1 MKKIRTQRGF
11 TLIELAVVIAI
22 TVILLGFITINL
34 VRSQQGAS
42 LTSIEEILLADL
54 RQQQLKAMIGDT
66 EGRSTSDAYGIHFD
80 ANRYVLF
87 HGTYSD
93 SENTNSVVNLE
104 DNMQFN
110 NPNYDVIFSRLS
122 GATSAKIIE
131 LQDNTNL
138 KLKKIHLNALGVAT
152 QVESL

>member
-1 MKKIRTQRGF
+1 MKKIRTQHGF
-11 TLIELAVVIAI
+11 TLIELAIVIAI

-42 LTSIEEILLADL
+42 LSAIGEILLTDL
-54 RQQQLKAMIGDT
+54 RQQQLKAMMGDT
-66 EGRSTSDAYGIHFD
+66 EGRSTSDSYGVHFD

-93 SENTNSVVNLE
+93 SEDTNSVVNLE

-110 NPNYDVIFSRLS
+110 SPNYDVIFSRLS
-122 GATSAKIIE
+122 GETSAKIIE
-131 LQDNTNL
+131 LQDNTSL
-138 KLKKIHLNALGVAT
+138 KFNRIHLNALGVAT

>member
-42 LTSIEEILLADL
+42 LTSIAEILLTDL

-66 EGRSTSDAYGIHFD
+66 EGRSTSDTYGIHFD

-93 SENTNSVVNLE
+93 SESTNSIVNLE
-104 DNMQFN
+104 DNVQFN

-122 GATSAKIIE
+122 GATSARTIE

-138 KLKKIHLNALGVAT
+138 KFKRIHLNALGVVT
-152 QVESL
+152 QIESL